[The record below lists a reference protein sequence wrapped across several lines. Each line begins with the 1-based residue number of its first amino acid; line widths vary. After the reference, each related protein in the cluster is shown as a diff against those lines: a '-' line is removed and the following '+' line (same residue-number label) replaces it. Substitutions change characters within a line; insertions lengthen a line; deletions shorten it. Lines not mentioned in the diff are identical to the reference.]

1 MTSTPVF
8 RRAVAADL
16 EAIVAMLADDILG
29 QEREN
34 TSLPLAQSYLDAFA
48 AIEADPNQY
57 LAVVELN
64 GAVVGTLQISYMPG
78 LSHQGAWRGEIE
90 SVRIASSARGSGLG
104 RLMIQWAVE
113 QCRQR
118 QCRIVQLTSDRA
130 RTDAHRFYEQLGFTA
145 SHKGFKL
152 TL

>member
-34 TSLPLAQSYLDAFA
+34 TSLPLAQSYLDAFE

-57 LAVVELN
+57 LAVVELD
-64 GAVVGTLQISYMPG
+64 GTVVGTLQISYMPG

-90 SVRIASSARGSGLG
+90 SVRIASSARG
-104 RLMIQWAVE
+104 
-113 QCRQR
+113 
-118 QCRIVQLTSDRA
+118 
-130 RTDAHRFYEQLGFTA
+130 
-145 SHKGFKL
+145 
-152 TL
+152 